1 MVENQKKMDAGRL
14 VMCVVLALL
23 FGLFAE
29 KTQAQELYQVTST
42 REDKALKAFVI
53 EGKEVEMKA
62 NVLVFNKVSESPGS
76 YLICYQ
82 EGLTPSEDFLTVSN
96 KNDVSRTVV
105 EVDSVGRAIKGNP
118 LVFFTDGST
127 FEGKDSVFFALQPGQ
142 KIEFT
147 EISGLTQNFFRVR
160 TVPRD
165 TPVSKRYGQELISEE
180 QKILAAVQE

>member
-1 MVENQKKMDAGRL
+1 M
-14 VMCVVLALL
+14 
-23 FGLFAE
+23 
-29 KTQAQELYQVTST
+29 KT
-42 REDKALKAFVI
+42 
-53 EGKEVEMKA
+53 
-62 NVLVFNKVSESPGS
+62 NVLVYNEVSKAPAS

-82 EGLTPSEDFLTVSN
+82 EGLTPSEDFLTVAN
-96 KNDVSRTVV
+96 KEKISRTVV
-105 EVDSVGRAIKGNP
+105 EVDSVGRATKGNP

-147 EISGLTQNFFRVR
+147 EINGLTQNFFRVR

-165 TPVSKRYGQELISEE
+165 TPVSKKIGEALISEE